1 MSQAMQLIVD
11 GYVKLSGRKALQ
23 DLKEHR
29 ERLATELRSLK
40 LELSSTVG
48 HLEREIAIIDEGL
61 AKLNNTASVVSIAIR
76 WLARGLSLL
85 CARCRFF
92 NGLWT
97 SLLEAASGLAANTR
111 ATHRRRHVGGLF
123 FGPSEPPACDLA
135 VVSQFENQWILP
147 SFLIIA
153 RWILAYSC
161 ATFQP
166 SSLCEDLV
174 VLRTLLNA
182 LSVVL
187 TFLTMAS
194 PCEAYC

>member
-76 WLARGLSLL
+76 
-85 CARCRFF
+85 
-92 NGLWT
+92 
-97 SLLEAASGLAANTR
+97 
-111 ATHRRRHVGGLF
+111 
-123 FGPSEPPACDLA
+123 
-135 VVSQFENQWILP
+135 
-147 SFLIIA
+147 
-153 RWILAYSC
+153 
-161 ATFQP
+161 
-166 SSLCEDLV
+166 
-174 VLRTLLNA
+174 
-182 LSVVL
+182 
-187 TFLTMAS
+187 
-194 PCEAYC
+194 